1 LGFFT
6 SASKLQKQIQAS
18 KKTSSKDVLDVPE
31 SSMPFSSDSEVE
43 GEADNDIYETE
54 TETETDVTT
63 ESEYEGIHEN
73 PTR

>member
-6 SASKLQKQIQAS
+6 SASKLQKQIQAN

-43 GEADNDIYETE
+43 GEADNDIYET
-54 TETETDVTT
+54 D
-63 ESEYEGIHEN
+63 
-73 PTR
+73 